1 MTKPF
6 NGEIKI
12 LIRHPNEQQLKV
24 SLVVSD
30 LSSSGAGRWGG
41 AVRPFLL
48 AQALSMLN
56 YQVEMLGVAFGENAC
71 AIATADFPIISFP
84 CQYHS
89 GFLRAASQ
97 LISRIDGD
105 IIYAVKLKPSS
116 FGIALL
122 KKYLNRR
129 PLILDIDDWELSWHG
144 GEKWQYPPS
153 LKQLARDL
161 FKLEGALRH
170 PDHPLYLKW
179 IESLSSQ
186 ADAITIH
193 NQFLQRRFGGIYIPN
208 GKDTSLF
215 DPAKYDSHASRV
227 KYGLANYKILM
238 FPGAPRPYKGVEDV
252 LIALDRLDR
261 DDLRLAIVG
270 GSPYDDYDRQLQE
283 KWGRW
288 IIQLPRSPS
297 HLMPEIVSAAHV
309 VVVPQRDTPA
319 AQAQFPLKLTDAMA
333 MAKPILATRVG
344 DIPQILAD
352 TGYLVEPNSPEQIA
366 RTIELIFTDLDTAN
380 AKGIDARKRCIQ
392 NYSLDVM
399 AQTLAQIIAN
409 FTKS

>member
-1 MTKPF
+1 M
-6 NGEIKI
+6 IKQA
-12 LIRHPNEQQLKV
+12 NEQQLKV

-48 AQALSMLN
+48 AQALRILN
-56 YQVEMLGVAFGENAC
+56 YQVEMLGIAFGEEAC
-71 AIATADFPIISFP
+71 AIATPEFPIISFP

-122 KKYLNRR
+122 KKCLSRR
-129 PLILDIDDWELSWHG
+129 PLILDIDDWEMSWHG
-144 GEKWQYPPS
+144 GEQWQYRPS

-161 FKLEGALRH
+161 LKSEGALRH

-179 IESLSSQ
+179 IEGLSFQ
-186 ADAITIH
+186 ADAVTIH

-215 DPAKYDSHASRV
+215 DPAKYNSQASRV
-227 KYGLANYKILM
+227 KYGLADYKILM

-283 KWGRW
+283 KWSRW
-288 IIQLPRSPS
+288 IIQLPRSPAY
-297 HLMPEIVSAAHV
+297 LMPEVVSAAHV
-309 VVVPQRDTPA
+309 VVVPQRNTPA
-319 AQAQFPLKLTDAMA
+319 AQAQFPLKLTDGMA

-352 TGYLVEPNSPEQIA
+352 TGYLVEPSSPEQIA
-366 RTIELIFTDLDTAN
+366 STIELIFADLNAAN
-380 AKGIDARKRCIQ
+380 TKGIAARQRCIEH
-392 NYSLDVM
+392 YSLNVM
-399 AQTLAQIIAN
+399 VQTLFQIITN
-409 FTKS
+409 FTESSI